1 MVAADTSPLPS
12 DTNALDAV
20 RFSILL
26 NATAALDLISALTIL
41 VILLPVP
48 SASIVLFVSVSV
60 ELAVIPPISDS
71 TSAVDLLSNPFAVN
85 LAYSSSATLELS
97 ILTALVLLIPKVREA
112 CPPISLSTSLA
123 DLPSIDV
130 PATLRKSSS
139 ATPLVR

>member
-1 MVAADTSPLPS
+1 MLVASIAAD
-12 DTNALDAV
+12 ALIFA
-20 RFSILL
+20 FS
-26 NATAALDLISALTIL
+26 IL

-48 SASIVLFVSVSV
+48 SASIVLLVSVSV
-60 ELAVIPPISDS
+60 ELAVIPPMSDK

-97 ILTALVLLIPKVREA
+97 ILTALVLLIPKVSAA
-112 CPPISLSTSLA
+112 CPPISLRTSLA

-139 ATPLVR
+139 TTPLVKIGILVSDIPKVNAA